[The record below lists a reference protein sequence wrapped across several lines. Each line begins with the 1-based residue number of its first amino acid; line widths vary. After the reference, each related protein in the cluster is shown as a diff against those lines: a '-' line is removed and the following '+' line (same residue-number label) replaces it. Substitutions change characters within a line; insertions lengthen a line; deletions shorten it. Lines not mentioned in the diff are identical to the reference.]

1 MGKRRDRQI
10 VKQCYCVLLCRSQL
24 ASPFFVSFDSFCI
37 CAYRRKPFVIRGYQ
51 LACLGLKIGDH
62 CGCAVNICVEDVWR
76 THVTIDWAHRCLE
89 ECVGVRCYLSPFP
102 FTTVQFLVTHS
113 GGACVKNVVC
123 TEDAAYVWCYL
134 PFPLVCVCVSVCS
147 RDGTNKQT
155 IVTVI

>member
-10 VKQCYCVLLCRSQL
+10 AKQCYCVLLCRSQL

-102 FTTVQFLVTHS
+102 SYYSTIFSDSFRWCMCEKCSVYRRC
-113 GGACVKNVVC
+113 CVC
-123 TEDAAYVWCYL
+123 MML
-134 PFPLVCVCVSVCS
+134 PSLSSCVCVCECV
-147 RDGTNKQT
+147 
-155 IVTVI
+155 